1 MELPETTFGDDD
13 DDDDDDDVGWI
24 GTFPNK
30 GDDDQV
36 YLLWAALA
44 SFHSCDCERRLKR
57 TLKKRGMSEK
67 LKRLM

>member
-1 MELPETTFGDDD
+1 MMMMMRDGLALS
-13 DDDDDDDVGWI
+13 
-24 GTFPNK
+24 PNK

-44 SFHSCDCERRLKR
+44 SFHSCDGERRLKR

-67 LKRLM
+67 LKRQLAVSLL